1 MSKLLA
7 ALLLLLLLVAKSS
20 SDMLTDLVTMRSQ
33 EEVPHFFRMTDK
45 QNAKMCCSK
54 CIDEKV
60 GFLITENQTSLNFPG
75 GRMIATSK
83 LTNDEWK
90 LFWIDDEDDHV
101 LNSRDFSLVQCRW
114 KSRVRIDQSVAGAV
128 VDMLGP
134 PNTTPEPEIE
144 EKEDL

>member
-1 MSKLLA
+1 MSIKLCFT
-7 ALLLLLLLVAKSS
+7 KI
-20 SDMLTDLVTMRSQ
+20 RS
-33 EEVPHFFRMTDK
+33 
-45 QNAKMCCSK
+45 
-54 CIDEKV
+54 
-60 GFLITENQTSLNFPG
+60 NFPG

-128 VDMLGP
+128 VDMLVDLTHERDRLRQAHLRRHVLLEADFSFQKGP
-134 PNTTPEPEIE
+134 P
-144 EKEDL
+144 